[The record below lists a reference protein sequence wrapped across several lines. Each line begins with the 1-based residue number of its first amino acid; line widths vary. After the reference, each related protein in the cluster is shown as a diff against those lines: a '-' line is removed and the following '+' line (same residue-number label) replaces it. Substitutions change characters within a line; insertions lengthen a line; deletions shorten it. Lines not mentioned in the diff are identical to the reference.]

1 MNLERKDTLNTLVL
15 ADKNLTWKNHIDVI
29 TTKISRNIGLI
40 AKLRHFLPR
49 KTIINIYQA
58 LIYPILSYGI
68 VAWGQACKTYLDK
81 ILILQKRVIRMI
93 FFADRYDHGSLI
105 Y

>member
-1 MNLERKDTLNTLVL
+1 MLLPQKL
-15 ADKNLTWKNHIDVI
+15 AEIL
-29 TTKISRNIGLI
+29 

-81 ILILQKRVIRMI
+81 ILILQKRVISMI
-93 FFADRYDHGSLI
+93 FLQIDTTMQFPYLLMLT
-105 Y
+105 YYQ